1 METAAISA
9 PVAPGRLF
17 LAGHALS
24 LWRKPLEFFRDLARH
39 GDVVRIGLGPR
50 SAYVVT
56 DPDVLHQML
65 ITDAESFKQGL
76 LSTMTKP
83 LIGESSSTLSG
94 EEHRKRRRML
104 APAFRQHR
112 VNGYTALM
120 SGLSAERAAGWREG
134 EPIALKGEMNDLAL
148 TTVVTALMAAE
159 ANRDA
164 AREIRELLPV
174 FLKGLFR
181 RLILPGFLLDLIPTK
196 GNRGFTTSARRLRE
210 IITEAISTA
219 RADATDRGDVLS
231 ILIGVRDEE
240 TGDRYTDTQ
249 IVDELMALILAG
261 AETTGSMLTLAFQN
275 LAHDPGGE
283 RRLHAELD
291 EVLGGRPPT
300 AEDIPRLVFLQ
311 RVVDETLRMYAP
323 WMLTR
328 QAATDTVLGG
338 VRIPKNAFMVY
349 SPHLICRDERWYPDP
364 HRWDPDRWA
373 PERIEGL
380 RKRAWV
386 PFGGGAHICP
396 GNIFARVEM
405 IIHIA
410 TIASRWQLRPETD
423 APVAEIG
430 SAALVHPAD
439 TPVIPVRR
447 GNS

>member
-1 METAAISA
+1 MDAAITA
-9 PVAPGRLF
+9 PVAPGRRF

-24 LWRKPLEFFRDLARH
+24 LWRRPLEFFRALPEH

-50 SAYVVT
+50 TAYVVT

-65 ITDAESFKQGL
+65 ITDADSFKQGL

-104 APAFRQHR
+104 APAFRQQR
-112 VNGYTALM
+112 VNSYTTLM
-120 SGLSAERAAGWREG
+120 NRLSAEHSGRWREG

-148 TTVVTALMAAE
+148 MTVVTALMAAE
-159 ANRDA
+159 TNRDA
-164 AREIRELLPV
+164 TREIRDLLPV
-174 FLKGLFR
+174 FLRGLFR

-210 IITEAISTA
+210 IITETISTY
-219 RADATDRGDVLS
+219 RADATDQGDVLS
-231 ILIGVRDEE
+231 ILIRVRDEE
-240 TGDRYTDTQ
+240 TGDGYTDEQ

-261 AETTGSMLTLAFQN
+261 AETTGSMLTFAFQN
-275 LAHDPGGE
+275 LARDPESE

-291 EVLGGRPPT
+291 EVLGDRPVT
-300 AEDIPRLVFLQ
+300 ADDIPRLVFLQ
-311 RVVDETLRMYAP
+311 RVVDETLRMYSP

-349 SPHLICRDERWYPDP
+349 SPHLVCRDARWYPEP
-364 HRWDPDRWA
+364 HRWNPDRAA
-373 PERIEGL
+373 PH

-410 TIASRWQLRPETD
+410 TIAARWRLRPETD

-439 TPVIPVRR
+439 TPVIPIRR